1 MPLTLGRHPL
11 RINAS
16 IDTRLFRQR
25 GQCARME
32 LDALRI
38 FVKVAERASF
48 TGAALQLGLAKTR
61 VSAAVA
67 HLETQL
73 GTRLLHRTTR
83 RVRLTQD
90 GEQFLERCQA
100 LLADADEL
108 QGLFQ
113 RTAGTLRGK
122 VRVDLP
128 TRLARNIVI
137 PRLPQF
143 LAEHSQLEIELS
155 TTDRR
160 VDLVGEGFD
169 CVVRVGALPDSEL
182 VARRLGVLRQIN
194 CASPAYLRAHGT
206 PRTLDDLDQHRLVRY
221 APTLGASALGWEYRE
236 GDRVRQRAMRGTIT
250 VNNSDAYEAACLAG
264 LGLVQAPALGV
275 RRLIDDGSL
284 VEVMPAFVSA
294 PMPVSL
300 LYAHRH
306 HQPKRVQALMA
317 WLAETLMPHLD

>member
-1 MPLTLGRHPL
+1 
-11 RINAS
+11 
-16 IDTRLFRQR
+16 
-25 GQCARME
+25 ME
-32 LDALRI
+32 LEALRI
-38 FVKVAERASF
+38 FVKVAELASF

-67 HLETQL
+67 QLEAQL

-90 GEQFLERCQA
+90 GEQVLERCEA
-100 LLADADEL
+100 LLADAEEL

-113 RTAGTLRGK
+113 RSAGTLRGK

-143 LAEHSQLEIELS
+143 LAAHHQLEIELS

-160 VDLVGEGFD
+160 VDLVHEGFD
-169 CVVRVGALPDSEL
+169 CVVRVGTLQDSDL
-182 VARRLGVLRQIN
+182 VAKPLGVLRQIN
-194 CASPAYLRAHGT
+194 CASPVYLREHGT
-206 PRTLDDLDQHRLVRY
+206 PRTLEDLDHHRLVHY
-221 APTLGASALGWEYRE
+221 APTLGAAVIGWEYRE
-236 GDRVRQRAMRGTIT
+236 GERWRQRAMCGTIT

-275 RRLIDDGSL
+275 RHLIEAGLL
-284 VEVMPAFVSA
+284 VEVLPALVSA

-300 LYAHRH
+300 LYANRR

-317 WLAETLMPHLD
+317 WLTETLTPHLD

>member
-1 MPLTLGRHPL
+1 
-11 RINAS
+11 
-16 IDTRLFRQR
+16 
-25 GQCARME
+25 ME
-32 LDALRI
+32 LEALRI
-38 FVKVAERASF
+38 FVKVAELASF

-67 HLETQL
+67 QLETQL

-90 GEQFLERCQA
+90 GEQFLERCEA

-113 RTAGTLRGK
+113 RSAGALRGK
-122 VRVDLP
+122 VRIDLP

-143 LAEHSQLEIELS
+143 LVAHNQLEVELS

-160 VDLVGEGFD
+160 VDLVHEGFD
-169 CVVRVGALPDSEL
+169 CVVRVGALPDSDL
-182 VARRLGVLRQIN
+182 VAKRLGLLRQIN
-194 CASPAYLRAHGT
+194 CASPSYLHQHGT
-206 PRTLDDLDQHRLVRY
+206 PRTLDDLDQHSLVHY
-221 APTLGASALGWEYRE
+221 APTLGTHALGWEYSE
-236 GDRVRQRAMRGTIT
+236 GDRVRYRAMRGTMT
-250 VNNSDAYEAACLAG
+250 VNNTDAYEAACLAG

-275 RRLIDDGSL
+275 RHLIDDGLL
-284 VEVMPAFVSA
+284 VEVLPAFVSA

-300 LYAHRH
+300 LYANRRH
-306 HQPKRVQALMA
+306 IPKRVQALMA
-317 WLAETLMPHLD
+317 WLIETLTPNLD

>member
-1 MPLTLGRHPL
+1 M
-11 RINAS
+11 
-16 IDTRLFRQR
+16 D
-25 GQCARME
+25 

-38 FVKVAERASF
+38 FAKVAELASF

-67 HLETQL
+67 QLETQL

-90 GEQFLERCQA
+90 GEQFLERCES

-113 RTAGTLRGK
+113 RSAGALRGK
-122 VRVDLP
+122 VRIDLP
-128 TRLARNIVI
+128 TRLARNVVI

-143 LAEHSQLEIELS
+143 MAAHGQLEIELS

-160 VDLVGEGFD
+160 VDLVREGFD
-169 CVVRVGALPDSEL
+169 CVVRVGALPDSDL
-182 VARRLGVLRQIN
+182 VAKRLGLLRQIN
-194 CASPAYLRAHGT
+194 CASPAYLHEHGT
-206 PRTLDDLDQHRLVRY
+206 PRTLDDLDRHRLVHY
-221 APTLGASALGWEYRE
+221 APLLGAPPAGWEYRD
-236 GDRVRQRAMRGTIT
+236 GDRTRYRAMSGTIT

-275 RRLIDDGSL
+275 RQLIDDGLL
-284 VEVMPAFVSA
+284 VEVLPAFVSA

-300 LYAHRH
+300 LYANRR

-317 WLAETLMPHLD
+317 WLTETLTPHLD

>member
-1 MPLTLGRHPL
+1 MLVTLGKHPP

-16 IDTRLFRQR
+16 IATRLFRQH

-38 FVKVAERASF
+38 FVKVAELTSF

-73 GTRLLHRTTR
+73 GARLLHRTTR

-90 GEQFLERCQA
+90 GEQFLERCEA
-100 LLADADEL
+100 LLAEADEL
-108 QGLFQ
+108 QSLFQ
-113 RTAGTLRGK
+113 QSAATLRGK
-122 VRVDLP
+122 VRIDLP

-143 LAEHSQLEIELS
+143 LAQHRQLQIELS

-160 VDLVGEGFD
+160 VDLVREGFD
-169 CVVRVGALPDSEL
+169 CVVRVGALPDSDL
-182 VARRLGVLRQIN
+182 VARPLGVLRQIN
-194 CASPAYLRAHGT
+194 CACPAYLRAHGT
-206 PRTLDDLDQHRLVRY
+206 PRTLDDLDDHLLVHY
-221 APTLGASALGWEYRE
+221 APTLGAHSPGWEYLE
-236 GDRVRQRAMRGTIT
+236 ANRVRWRAMRGTIT

-275 RRLIDDGSL
+275 RGLIDAGSL
-284 VEVMPAFVSA
+284 VEVLPAFVAA

-300 LYAHRH
+300 LYAHRR

-317 WLAETLMPHLD
+317 WLAETLTPLLD